1 MSEDKKSAQKAQKGL
16 IGRSA
21 MVILTLLAVLTG
33 STFQS
38 SITFVS
44 EFHFDEFGESVVIGK
59 DQRTFD
65 YTGSVTQQQSPLPP
79 KVRLLRIPKAASS
92 SFSAFLRLQYHCPG
106 EPGDCTDLN
115 ACPAIV
121 GCWGHFP
128 PIARNITG
136 VNLPDDPNVPMVTF
150 LRNPVERYISAYY
163 YPGHHNEGT
172 KGNIS
177 VHILRHG
184 HWNNSMTSF
193 MASRKVGDWPY
204 RFVQLRNESLLT
216 AEEDAQDRLH
226 RALDLL
232 MSKRVVFAG
241 LLEYWEDSIRLFC
254 HLYKC
259 TSEPNTAS
267 SRERHNRNA
276 TIAKVQ
282 TYPYN
287 DAAAMRL
294 VREANEMDQVLYEA
308 AEYRFCVDL
317 NNYQIQN
324 LTEKVNVLCRS
335 LLSDWIA

>member
-1 MSEDKKSAQKAQKGL
+1 MSGDEKSAQKGL
-16 IGRSA
+16 IGRSTL
-21 MVILTLLAVLTG
+21 VILMLLVVITG

-38 SITFVS
+38 SISFVS
-44 EFHFDEFGESVVIGK
+44 EFRLDAFGDSAVLETG
-59 DQRTFD
+59 QRIFD
-65 YTGSVTQQQSPLPP
+65 YTGSITQQSPLPP
-79 KVRLLRIPKAASS
+79 KIRLLRIPKAASS

-106 EPGDCTDLN
+106 QPGDCTDLN
-115 ACPAIV
+115 ACPSIV

-136 VNLPDDPNVPMVTF
+136 VNMPDDPNVPMVTF

-177 VHILRHG
+177 VHIIRHG
-184 HWNNSMTSF
+184 HWNNSMTNF

-204 RFVQLRNESLLT
+204 RYVQVRNESLLT

-232 MSKRVVFAG
+232 LSKRVVFAG

-259 TSEPNTAS
+259 TSEPNTA

-294 VREANEMDQVLYEA
+294 VREANEMDQILYEA

-324 LTEKVNVLCRS
+324 LTEKVTALCRRL